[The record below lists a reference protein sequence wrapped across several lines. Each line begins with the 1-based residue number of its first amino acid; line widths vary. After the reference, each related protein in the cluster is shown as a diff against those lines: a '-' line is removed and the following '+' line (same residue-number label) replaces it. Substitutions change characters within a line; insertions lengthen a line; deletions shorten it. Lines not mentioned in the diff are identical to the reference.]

1 MSYKKCYATRL
12 GKNKYKM
19 HLWDEGGYDEIE
31 WNNAAYVE
39 DPEGKFKGINGEK
52 LTKTYKWDKNTSNI
66 HFHDMKPYQKFLI
79 ERYGVDD
86 TPSTGHREVF
96 FDIECEIGGA
106 LTEDYI
112 ESAPMPITSIA
123 WWDKTPDTWHILILD
138 KKNQLKHTK
147 ARNKEIIPCR
157 TENELLGKFIE
168 KVRDMDPDILVG
180 YNSDYFDIPYLYYR
194 MCNTVGKEFAD
205 HLSPVGIV
213 NCKKN
218 NQYWY
223 KRNQFV
229 EIVGIESLDYIRLHK
244 KYSWKDE
251 PSWKLDA
258 IGEKYVGM
266 NKIEYEGN
274 LDQLFEDD
282 IHKFI
287 KYNFVDVEIL
297 QKLDDKLQYLA
308 LTKNLSHKGKH
319 NYSEVYA
326 NTVSQDGAISAYLL
340 SQNIIPPRRDEFP
353 IHKKNYAGGYLFC
366 PKAGLY
372 KYMFDEDLTSLYPSI
387 IMSINIGKET
397 LKGRIIDKDDR
408 NNRLGLNDLKE
419 RDPEE
424 ELLVENKHRK
434 QAYVKVSK
442 LIQMI
447 EENNLAISA
456 NGVFFETDRESV
468 LSTILK
474 KWFDERVVYKRAMK
488 KAYQNK
494 DKEAGEYNYLMQYTM
509 KILLNSLYGATALGS
524 FRYGNVIL
532 SEAITLSGQRIIQE
546 SALCANR
553 HMNKVMRNE
562 IKLDL
567 NIDTS
572 DEIDIVEPII
582 FETGS
587 IEEERFNTMDQM
599 PILGRDHTG

>member
-1 MSYKKCYATRL
+1 MSYKKCFAKSL
-12 GKNKYKM
+12 GKNKFKI
-19 HLWDEGGYDEIE
+19 HLWDEAGYDEIE
-31 WNNAAYVE
+31 WWNPAYVE

-52 LTKTYKWDKNTSNI
+52 LTKTYKWDKHTSNI

-79 ERYGVDD
+79 ERYGIDD

-138 KKNQLKHTK
+138 RKNQLKHTK
-147 ARNKEIIPCR
+147 AKNKEIIPCR
-157 TENELLGKFIE
+157 TENELLGLFIE
-168 KVRDMDPDILVG
+168 KVRDMDPDILIG

-194 MCNTVGKEFAD
+194 MCNTIGKEFAD
-205 HLSPVGIV
+205 HLSPIGVV
-213 NCKKN
+213 NCKKGN
-218 NQYWY
+218 SYWY

-229 EIVGIESLDYIRLHK
+229 EIVGVESLDYIRLHK

-266 NKIEYEGN
+266 GKVEYEGN
-274 LDQLFEDD
+274 LDQLFETD

-287 KYNFVDVEIL
+287 QYNFVDVEIL
-297 QKLDDKLQYLA
+297 QKLDEKLQYIA

-340 SQNIIPPRRDEFP
+340 SQGIIPPRRDEHP

-397 LKGRIIDKDDR
+397 LKGRIIDADDR

-424 ELLVENKHRK
+424 ELLVENKNRR
-434 QAYVKVSK
+434 QAYVPVKK

-456 NGVFFETDRESV
+456 NGVFFETNRESV

-474 KWFDERVVYKRAMK
+474 KWFEERVIYKGRMK
-488 KAYQNK
+488 AAYQAK
-494 DKEAGEYNYLMQYTM
+494 DTVKGEYNYLMQYTM

-553 HMNKVMRNE
+553 HMNKVIKNE
-562 IKLDL
+562 IKLKL
-567 NIDTS
+567 
-572 DEIDIVEPII
+572 
-582 FETGS
+582 
-587 IEEERFNTMDQM
+587 
-599 PILGRDHTG
+599 